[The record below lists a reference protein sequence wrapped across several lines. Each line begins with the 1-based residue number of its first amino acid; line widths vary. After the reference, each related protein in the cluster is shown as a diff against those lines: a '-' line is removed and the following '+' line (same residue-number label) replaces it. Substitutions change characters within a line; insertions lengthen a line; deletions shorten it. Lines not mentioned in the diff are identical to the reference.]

1 MPVQKRDATR
11 TRHKILQ
18 AARRLFAESSLEA
31 VGIRDIAQAA
41 GVSHGLVQRYFG
53 TREQMVAG
61 ILQEE
66 VGRFVAA
73 SASVRAPLKPPSD
86 LEDLRGFLKTGGP
99 EFENFARV
107 IVRAEMAGLAPGRM
121 LTTGQPTPA
130 TLTTDLI
137 RNLRRR
143 VSVEPPPLDP
153 SLVSAY
159 VNASLFAFATIA
171 AWLMAAVGL
180 RPEDYESRS
189 DEIHEISIRLI
200 APAAGITV
208 DERTPPPVKPSNP
221 TKTQRSPRAAKK
233 QARR

>member
-1 MPVQKRDATR
+1 MPMKTRDAAR

-18 AARRLFAESSLEA
+18 AARHLFAKSGIDA
-31 VGIRDIAQAA
+31 VGIRDIAKAA

-61 ILQEE
+61 IVQEE
-66 VGRFVAA
+66 VGRFVAVSA
-73 SASVRAPLKPPSD
+73 SAPAPLKSPSD
-86 LEDLRGFLKTGGP
+86 LEDLRELLKTGGP
-99 EFENFARV
+99 GFEDFARV
-107 IVRAEMAGLAPGRM
+107 IVRAEMSGLEPGRM
-121 LTTGQPTPA
+121 LASGQPTPA
-130 TLTTDLI
+130 MLTTDLI

-143 VSVEPPPLDP
+143 PSAEPPPLDP

-171 AWLMAAVGL
+171 PWLMAAVGL
-180 RPEDYESRS
+180 RPEDYESRA

-200 APAAGITV
+200 ALAAGITV
-208 DERTPPPVKPSNP
+208 DERTAPPVKPSTP
-221 TKTQRSPRAAKK
+221 TKTRRSPRAAKK